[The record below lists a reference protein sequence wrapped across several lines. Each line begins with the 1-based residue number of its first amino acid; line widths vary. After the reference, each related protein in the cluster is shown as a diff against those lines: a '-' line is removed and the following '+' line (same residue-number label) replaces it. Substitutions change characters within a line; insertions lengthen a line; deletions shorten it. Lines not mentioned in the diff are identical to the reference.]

1 MKLDRLTIAAAVQR
15 PAQVRSDRRRQ
26 AAANASARSIDCPG
40 WMLQTCKQDEAG
52 SIKTY
57 AAHASSRGLFVF
69 AASAMGGSP
78 MSNASRIHVNRRAL
92 LKGAA
97 AGTAA
102 ALAAPMVI
110 RAEAKS
116 IKIGM
121 STILSG
127 RVAQLG
133 TSSRNAVMME
143 VEKINGAGGLAGRQI
158 EMVIRDSKGQPQ
170 EAARLARELI
180 NTDGCEILID
190 AEASS
195 GAFAVHEVARD
206 LGMLCLH
213 TNSETSS
220 LTADPKLRLPNA
232 FRTCRQGVHDS
243 IAGGA
248 YAANIAKAKN
258 LSKWMTASPD
268 YAYGRDTTAEYMTYV
283 KHFKPDVELVG
294 ESWPKLFQPDYTEIL
309 TKILQTKPQVL
320 YTCLWGGDIT
330 AFIDQ
335 GNIYALFGQ
344 TETFAVNMADY
355 TALTAVKNLPK
366 GIHSGNRYI
375 KTFPNTPE
383 NAAWGDAYRAKYNEY
398 PTNWSWENATAIQ
411 FLAAAAKQ
419 ANSTDGAKLAE
430 VLKGLTIPSP
440 FGADG
445 KLTLR
450 ADDHTLVGYAIGW
463 GTTLPNEP
471 YIADMVP
478 GDWNQIFPLEAEW
491 KKSKNFT

>member
-1 MKLDRLTIAAAVQR
+1 MTHARR
-15 PAQVRSDRRRQ
+15 NRFDRR
-26 AAANASARSIDCPG
+26 
-40 WMLQTCKQDEAG
+40 T
-52 SIKTY
+52 
-57 AAHASSRGLFVF
+57 
-69 AASAMGGSP
+69 
-78 MSNASRIHVNRRAL
+78 L

-97 AGTAA
+97 ASTVGM
-102 ALAAPMVI
+102 LAAPMVA
-110 RAEAKS
+110 RSENKS

-143 VEKINGAGGLAGRQI
+143 VDKINAGGGLAGRQI

-170 EAARLARELI
+170 EAARLSRELV
-180 NTDGCEILID
+180 NSDGCEILID

-206 LGMLCLH
+206 LGMLTVH

-220 LTADPKLRLPNA
+220 LSADPKLRLPNT
-232 FRTCRQGVHDS
+232 FRICRQGVHDC
-243 IAGGA
+243 IVGGA
-248 YAANIAKAKN
+248 YAAKVAKTKN
-258 LSKWMTASPD
+258 LTKWMTTSPD
-268 YAYGRDTTAEYMTYV
+268 YAYGRDTTAEYMSYV
-283 KHFKPDVELVG
+283 KYFNPDVEVVG
-294 ESWPKLFQPDYTEIL
+294 EAWPKLFQPDYTEVL
-309 TKILQTKPQVL
+309 TKILQTKPQAL
-320 YTCLWGGDIT
+320 YSCLWGGDVT

-344 TETFAVNMADY
+344 VETFAVNMADY

-383 NAAWGDAYRAKYNEY
+383 NAAWADAYRAKYNEY
-398 PTNWSWENATAIQ
+398 PTNWAWENATAVHFI
-411 FLAAAAKQ
+411 AAAAKK

-430 VLKGLTIPSP
+430 VMKGLTIASP

-445 KLTLR
+445 NVTLR
-450 ADDHTLVGYAIGW
+450 AEDQTLVGYAIGW
-463 GTTLPNEP
+463 GMTIPSEP
-471 YIADMVP
+471 YVVDMTA
-478 GDWNQIFPLEAEW
+478 GDWKQIFELEAEW
-491 KKSKNFT
+491 KKKKNYA

>member
-1 MKLDRLTIAAAVQR
+1 MTHARR
-15 PAQVRSDRRRQ
+15 NRFDRR
-26 AAANASARSIDCPG
+26 
-40 WMLQTCKQDEAG
+40 T
-52 SIKTY
+52 
-57 AAHASSRGLFVF
+57 
-69 AASAMGGSP
+69 
-78 MSNASRIHVNRRAL
+78 L

-97 AGTAA
+97 ASTVGM
-102 ALAAPMVI
+102 LAAPMVA
-110 RAEAKS
+110 RSENKS

-143 VEKINGAGGLAGRQI
+143 VEKINAAGGLAGRQI

-170 EAARLARELI
+170 EAARLSRELV
-180 NTDGCEILID
+180 NSDGCEILID

-206 LGMLCLH
+206 LGMLTVH

-220 LTADPKLRLPNA
+220 LSADPKLRLPNA
-232 FRTCRQGVHDS
+232 FRVCRQGVHDC
-243 IAGGA
+243 IVGGA
-248 YAANIAKAKN
+248 YAAKVAKTKN
-258 LSKWMTASPD
+258 LTKWMTTSPD
-268 YAYGRDTTAEYMTYV
+268 YAYGRDTTAEYMSYV
-283 KHFKPDVELVG
+283 KYFNPDVEVVG
-294 ESWPKLFQPDYTEIL
+294 EAWPKLFQPDYTEVL
-309 TKILQTKPQVL
+309 TKILQTKPQAL
-320 YTCLWGGDIT
+320 YSCLWGGDVT

-344 TETFAVNMADY
+344 VETFAVNMADY

-383 NAAWGDAYRAKYNEY
+383 NAAWADAYRAKYNEY
-398 PTNWSWENATAIQ
+398 PTNWAWENATAVHFI
-411 FLAAAAKQ
+411 AAAAKK

-430 VLKGLTIPSP
+430 VMKGLTIASP

-445 KLTLR
+445 NVTLR
-450 ADDHTLVGYAIGW
+450 AEDQTLVGYAIGW
-463 GTTLPNEP
+463 GMTVPSEP
-471 YIADMVP
+471 YVVDMTA
-478 GDWNQIFPLEAEW
+478 GDWKQIFELEAEW
-491 KKSKNFT
+491 KKKKNYA

>member
-1 MKLDRLTIAAAVQR
+1 MTHARR
-15 PAQVRSDRRRQ
+15 NRFDRR
-26 AAANASARSIDCPG
+26 
-40 WMLQTCKQDEAG
+40 T
-52 SIKTY
+52 
-57 AAHASSRGLFVF
+57 
-69 AASAMGGSP
+69 
-78 MSNASRIHVNRRAL
+78 L

-97 AGTAA
+97 ASTVGM
-102 ALAAPMVI
+102 LAAPMVA
-110 RAEAKS
+110 RSENKS

-143 VEKINGAGGLAGRQI
+143 VEKINAAGGLAGRQI

-170 EAARLARELI
+170 EAARLSRELV
-180 NTDGCEILID
+180 NSDGCEILID

-206 LGMLCLH
+206 LGMLTVH

-220 LTADPKLRLPNA
+220 LSADPKLRLPNA
-232 FRTCRQGVHDS
+232 FRICRQGVHDC
-243 IAGGA
+243 IVGGA
-248 YAANIAKAKN
+248 YAAKVAKTKN
-258 LSKWMTASPD
+258 LTKWMTTSPD
-268 YAYGRDTTAEYMTYV
+268 YAYGRDTTAEYMSYV
-283 KHFKPDVELVG
+283 KYFNPDVEVVG
-294 ESWPKLFQPDYTEIL
+294 EAWPKLFQPDYTEVL
-309 TKILQTKPQVL
+309 TKILQTKPQAL
-320 YTCLWGGDIT
+320 YSCLWGGDVT

-344 TETFAVNMADY
+344 VETFAVNMADY

-383 NAAWGDAYRAKYNEY
+383 NAAWADAYRAKYNEY
-398 PTNWSWENATAIQ
+398 PTNWAWENATAVHFI
-411 FLAAAAKQ
+411 AAAAKK

-430 VLKGLTIPSP
+430 VMKGLTIASP

-445 KLTLR
+445 NVTLR
-450 ADDHTLVGYAIGW
+450 AEDQTLVGYAIGW
-463 GTTLPNEP
+463 GMTIPSEP
-471 YIADMVP
+471 YVVDMTA
-478 GDWNQIFPLEAEW
+478 GDWKQIFELEAEW
-491 KKSKNFT
+491 KKKKNYA